1 MCVHAYACIHYS
13 DTHPIWLRTKC
24 RSYVYPRKVKRTN
37 EFYFLNLIF
46 RKRSREDDL
55 PCESTP
61 LSKRINN
68 LNISYD
74 DGNSS
79 SSSSCSISGLIND
92 NNNYLIPTINAG
104 CGGGPA
110 EVIGGGY
117 EYNPELNA
125 DQNPYYYEKNKMLYD
140 LHVERVKRNSH

>member
-1 MCVHAYACIHYS
+1 MI
-13 DTHPIWLRTKC
+13 
-24 RSYVYPRKVKRTN
+24 
-37 EFYFLNLIF
+37 NLIF

-55 PCESTP
+55 PCESSP

-68 LNISYD
+68 LNINYD

-104 CGGGPA
+104 GGGGGPA

>member
-1 MCVHAYACIHYS
+1 VRFFL
-13 DTHPIWLRTKC
+13 LR
-24 RSYVYPRKVKRTN
+24 
-37 EFYFLNLIF
+37 

-68 LNISYD
+68 LHLTYD

-79 SSSSCSISGLIND
+79 SSSNCSIPNLIND
-92 NNNYLIPTINAG
+92 NNNYIIPSITAG
-104 CGGGPA
+104 VGAVVGAAGGGCSL
-110 EVIGGGY
+110 EVIGGIY

-140 LHVERVKRNSH
+140 LHVERVKRNNH